1 MYQWAD
7 VYMDTL
13 AFLKIGTK
21 EDWVSIPLSGFRKTY
36 ET

>member
-21 EDWVSIPLSGFRKTY
+21 EDWVSISLSGS
-36 ET
+36 